1 MASKHPRAA
10 HPTGGATG
18 APRHLLLANMVL
30 FARLLRVGGVAVAPD
45 RVADWAD
52 VQSRSPWS
60 SKRRVRDTARCLLI
74 SNQRE
79 IPWFEAAFELF
90 WQARDP
96 SELEPLQLGYQ
107 VQPHPA
113 QVTVTSRDEAS
124 EDGDP
129 REIGRKTWSRSE
141 ALESKPFAELT
152 PDERREVEQLI
163 GSLRWRLPPRRTRRR
178 RPASRGPEI
187 DLRRTFRRSLRTGGE
202 WMSLARRRPKLK
214 PRPLVVL
221 CDVSGSMESVS
232 RLLLH
237 FAYAL
242 DHRTDH
248 RTPTHAF
255 AFGTRLSHLS
265 PALRSRQID
274 RAIRDAAAAAPDW
287 GGGTR
292 IGDCLRQFNRR
303 WARRVLR
310 GGAVVLIVSDG
321 WDRGEPGRLS
331 REMERLSLSCDRL
344 IWLSP
349 LLGSPGYEPLTRGL
363 QVALPWVDDF
373 LSVRDLRSVRQLAS
387 ALEKLPEA
395 RTGDRR
401 KQLASL
407 DRR

>member
-1 MASKHPRAA
+1 
-10 HPTGGATG
+10 
-18 APRHLLLANMVL
+18 MVL
-30 FARLLRVGGVAVAPD
+30 FARLLRVGGISVPPD

-60 SKRRVRDTARCLLI
+60 SKERVRDVARCLLL
-74 SNQRE
+74 SNRRDR
-79 IPWFEAAFELF
+79 PWFEAAFELF

-107 VQPHPA
+107 VQPNPGTLIHSSNEDTNADGEP
-113 QVTVTSRDEAS
+113 S
-124 EDGDP
+124 EVA
-129 REIGRKTWSRSE
+129 RKTWSPAE
-141 ALESKPFAELT
+141 ALESKPLADLT
-152 PDERREVEQLI
+152 EDERREVEQVI

-178 RPASRGPEI
+178 RPSKRGAEI
-187 DLRRTFRRSLRTGGE
+187 DLRRSFRRSLRTGGE
-202 WMSLARRRPKLK
+202 WMTLARRRQKRK
-214 PRPLVVL
+214 PRPLVLL

-248 RTPTHAF
+248 QTPTHAF
-255 AFGTRLSHLS
+255 AFGTRLTHLS
-265 PALRSRQID
+265 PALRSRQVD
-274 RAIRDAAAAAPDW
+274 RAVRDAAAATLDW

-292 IGDCLRQFNRR
+292 IGECLRQFNRR

-321 WDRGEPGRLS
+321 WDRGEPDRLR
-331 REMERLSLSCDRL
+331 REMQRLALSCDRL

-363 QVALPWVDDF
+363 QVALPLVDDF
-373 LSVRDLRSVRQLAS
+373 LSVRNLRSLRQLAK
-387 ALEKLPEA
+387 ALEESAERRRHRHPTA
-395 RTGDRR
+395 HRGRNADR
-401 KQLASL
+401 ATVG
-407 DRR
+407 